1 MRWQEHHGV
10 TTEIRREIKI
20 RFKSFS
26 RRIFLKTIRWNM
38 TEIDTEPSSPL
49 KGWPLQLLSHFSYF
63 LRSLYN
69 LHVRL
74 TKVKTQPSTPRKS
87 VVACRLGSETFE
99 FDIKEADT
107 SRSDE
112 GLEMSVS
119 LSFHDENLTRQFC
132 PSITA
137 SPLFCP
143 PRECLVTGRSIS
155 TARYYFQYITH
166 RLVDP
171 SPLGF
176 KYNDGRLGIILDT
189 P

>member
-1 MRWQEHHGV
+1 
-10 TTEIRREIKI
+10 
-20 RFKSFS
+20 
-26 RRIFLKTIRWNM
+26 M

-155 TARYYFQYITH
+155 TARYYFQSSHT
-166 RLVDP
+166 VWSTP
-171 SPLGF
+171 VPLGSNTMTGASESF
-176 KYNDGRLGIILDT
+176 WTHHNLPQGSNTALHGGTSVSREGRVVT
-189 P
+189 FSVFA